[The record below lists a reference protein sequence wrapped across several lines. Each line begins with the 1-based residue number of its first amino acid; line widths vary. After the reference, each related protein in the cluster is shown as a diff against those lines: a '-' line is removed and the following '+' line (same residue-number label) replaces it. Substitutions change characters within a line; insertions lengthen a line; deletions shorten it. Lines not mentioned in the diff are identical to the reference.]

1 MGRVKIIINENGE
14 IDIEAI
20 AGFEG
25 KSCQEVID
33 FLVSQMPAGF
43 EFETLE
49 TIRHGNFAQ
58 EVPVPKQKYDQ
69 EN

>member
-1 MGRVKIIINENGE
+1 MGRVKIIVKENGE

-20 AGFEG
+20 QGFEG

-33 FLVSQMPAGF
+33 FLVSRMPSGF
-43 EFETLE
+43 AFDTLE
-49 TIRHGNFAQ
+49 TVRHGNFAQ
-58 EVPVPKQKYDQ
+58 EVPVPKQKYVQ

>member
-58 EVPVPKQKYDQ
+58 EVPVPKQKYVQ